1 MKKRVAVLG
10 ATGSIGKSAL
20 DVIGRG
26 KDDFE
31 VVLLSAH
38 NNAEELA
45 ALGRSWPDT
54 LTVLSGGEGG
64 RERLLAAIAAC
75 GADITI
81 NGISGAAGLEPSM
94 AAIAAGSDL
103 ALANK
108 ETLVMAGPLVFQKAR
123 EKKINI
129 IPVDSEHS
137 AVFHLIEAHGSDALD
152 EIILTASGG
161 PFRDYSVEEM
171 KTVSPQAALAHPTWN
186 MGPKITIDSASMA
199 NKGLEVIEAARLF
212 SLSVGQRLPNGQH
225 FPPEKI
231 KVVIHPQSIVHS
243 MIRMKDG
250 AVYAQL
256 SRPDMRLPIHKALY
270 WSKTSRAANEEF
282 LTTEFHGNRV
292 TAPRQGALTDKY
304 DILPRII
311 KATANSYCRLNLF
324 SRARGGGKDGFH
336 TKTPCNSNRR
346 FDVSSVVNSSDFGR
360 LDFDSMS
367 LTFYQPDTEKFPMLA
382 LAYEAV
388 KKGALY
394 PCAYNGANEAAV
406 SAFLAER
413 IGFLDIS
420 RITRYV
426 LDKDWSTEPGDIADI
441 LEADR
446 QARITAEKALEELK

>member
-20 DVIGRG
+20 EVIARG

-38 NNAEELA
+38 NNAENLA
-45 ALGRSWPDT
+45 ELGRLWPGAV
-54 LTVLSGGEGG
+54 TVLSGEKGGAPSKEGG
-64 RERLLAAIAAC
+64 ERLLAAIAAC
-75 GADITI
+75 GADITL

-94 AAIAAGSDL
+94 AAIEAGSDL

-123 EKKINI
+123 EKKVHI

-171 KTVSPQAALAHPTWN
+171 KTVTPQAALAHPTWN

-212 SLSVGQRLPNGQH
+212 TLSDGQP

-243 MIRMKDG
+243 MVRMKDG

-270 WSKTSRAANEEF
+270 WSETSRVVQEEF
-282 LTTEFHGNRV
+282 LTTEDTEFH
-292 TAPRQGALTDKY
+292 
-304 DILPRII
+304 
-311 KATANSYCRLNLF
+311 
-324 SRARGGGKDGFH
+324 GGKDDPR
-336 TKTPCNSNRR
+336 TKTPCNS
-346 FDVSSVVNSSDFGR
+346 VYSVVNSSDFGR
-360 LDFDSMS
+360 LDFDSLT
-367 LTFYQPDTEKFPMLA
+367 LTFYQPDTQKFPLLA

-406 SAFLAER
+406 GAFLAGR
-413 IGFLDIS
+413 VGFLDIS

-426 LDKDWSTEPGDIADI
+426 LDKDWSAEPGGIAAV

-446 QARITAEKALEELK
+446 RARVMAEEEIKGLA

>member
-20 DVIGRG
+20 DVIARG

-45 ALGRSWPDT
+45 KLGQSWPDA

-64 RERLLAAIAAC
+64 REKLLAAIARC
-75 GADITI
+75 NADITL

-94 AAIAAGSDL
+94 AAIEAGSDL

-123 EKKINI
+123 EKKVHI

-137 AVFHLIEAHGSDALD
+137 AVFHLIEAHGFDSLD

-171 KTVSPQAALAHPTWN
+171 KKVTPQAALAHPTWN

-212 SLSVGQRLPNGQH
+212 NLE
-225 FPPEKI
+225 PEKI

-243 MIRMKDG
+243 MVRMKDS

-256 SRPDMRLPIHKALY
+256 SKPDMRLPIHKALY
-270 WSKTSRAANEEF
+270 WSE
-282 LTTEFHGNRV
+282 
-292 TAPRQGALTDKY
+292 
-304 DILPRII
+304 
-311 KATANSYCRLNLF
+311 
-324 SRARGGGKDGFH
+324 
-336 TKTPCNSNRR
+336 KTPCNS
-346 FDVSSVVNSSDFGR
+346 VSSVVNSSEFGR
-360 LDFDSMS
+360 LDFDSLT
-367 LTFYQPDTEKFPMLA
+367 LTFYQPDTEKFPLLA

-406 SAFLAER
+406 GAFLAGR
-413 IGFLDIS
+413 VGFLDIS
-420 RITRYV
+420 RVTRYV
-426 LDKDWSTEPGDIADI
+426 LDKDWSAEPAGIAAV

-446 QARITAEKALEELK
+446 QARIMAEKEIEELA